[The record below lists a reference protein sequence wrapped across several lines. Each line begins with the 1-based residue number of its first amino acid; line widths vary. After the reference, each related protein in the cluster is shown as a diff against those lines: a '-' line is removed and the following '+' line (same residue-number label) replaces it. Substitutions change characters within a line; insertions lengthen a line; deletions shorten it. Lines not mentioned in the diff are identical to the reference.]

1 MQILRD
7 VKMKVTEADTTDD
20 AKMIELSYYTIG
32 GCGKLTLFPEALL
45 PCTNKRLKQILK
57 MFKDA
62 WDVETEL
69 DFINELI
76 DQCLSHDD
84 MYDDLIKENKD
95 LIEYLSE
102 KGKPVISCTYNDL
115 IKYQKAKVQI
125 QKNYEFLK
133 ERREKI

>member
-7 VKMKVTEADTTDD
+7 VRMKVTKADSTDD
-20 AKMIELSYYTIG
+20 ANMIELSYYTIG

-95 LIEYLSE
+95 LIEYMAE
-102 KGKPVISCTYNDL
+102 KQKPVTSCTYNDL

>member
-7 VKMKVTEADTTDD
+7 VRMKVTKADSTDD
-20 AKMIELSYYTIG
+20 ANMIELSYYTIG

-95 LIEYLSE
+95 LIEYMSE
-102 KGKPVISCTYNDL
+102 KQKPVTSCTYNDL